1 MAFRLPA
8 YQNYAP
14 TTTFWRPQK
23 AMLTKIESNPG
34 HSMLTVHLALG
45 EAIKAEPGTMV
56 AQAGIKMT
64 TGAASKNILRTLGR
78 QSSLVNTLRA
88 GSDSGWVS
96 LVPRSPGG
104 IDLQEL
110 QEGQSLFI
118 RNKAFLASTE
128 NISVHSK
135 FQGMRRFLS
144 EEGMYFIC
152 AQAESGPG
160 TIWFSA
166 YGAIQEIQVEPS
178 DELIINTGHLVAFTG
193 GVDYTV
199 RNINSIRSL
208 LVGGGGIVL
217 SLTGTGRAWIQTRK
231 VGSV

>member
-1 MAFRLPA
+1 
-8 YQNYAP
+8 
-14 TTTFWRPQK
+14 
-23 AMLTKIESNPG
+23 MLTKIESNPV
-34 HSMLTVHLALG
+34 HSMLTVHLEVG
-45 EAIKAEPGTMV
+45 EAIKVEPGTMV
-56 AQAGIKMT
+56 AQAGVKMT
-64 TGAASKNILRTLGR
+64 TGAANKNVLRILGR

-88 GSDSGWVS
+88 VPNRGWVS
-96 LVPRSPGG
+96 LAPRSPGG
-104 IDLQEL
+104 IGLQEL

-118 RNKAFLASTE
+118 QNKAFLASTE

-135 FQGMRRFLS
+135 FQGMRRLFS

-160 TIWFSA
+160 TVWFSA
-166 YGAIQEIQVEPS
+166 YGAIQEIEVEPS

-193 GVDYTV
+193 GVDYAV

-208 LVGGGGIVL
+208 LIGGGGIVL

-231 VGSV
+231 MRSG